1 MDYFYTVVIV
11 IAVVL
16 LILCLI
22 AVGIALQNQGK
33 NEVFPKYQNPC
44 PDGWAVDPSGCTLN
58 SINEGTYDF
67 SFNNPSYGTNPRI
80 WDNTDGNANASG
92 RHQHKIKADGTYEM
106 SVCEKKSWAN
116 KYGIIWDGVSNYNQ
130 CDD

>member
-11 IAVVL
+11 IAVIL

-33 NEVFPKYQNPC
+33 NEVFPKYQTPC
-44 PDGWAVDPSGCTLN
+44 PDGWAVDASGCILN
-58 SINEGTYDF
+58 SINVGTYDF
-67 SFNNPSYGTNPRI
+67 SFNNPTYDSTV
-80 WDNTDGNANASG
+80 WDNSNNVPNLSG
-92 RHQHKIKADGTYEM
+92 RHQHIIKEDGTHAA
-106 SVCEKKSWAN
+106 SVCEKKAWAN
-116 KYGIIWDGVSNYNQ
+116 RNGIIWDGVSNYNQ

>member
-44 PDGWAVDPSGCTLN
+44 PDGWAVDASGCTLN
-58 SINEGTYDF
+58 SINEGTYNF
-67 SFNNPSYGTNPRI
+67 SEDIGGMNYDPI
-80 WDNTDGNANASG
+80 WDNSNNVANPSG
-92 RHQHKIKADGTYEM
+92 RHQHKLNADGTHAA
-106 SVCEKKSWAN
+106 SVCEKKAWAN
-116 KYGIIWDGVSNYNQ
+116 KNGIIWDGVSNYNQ

>member
-11 IAVVL
+11 IAVIL

-67 SFNNPSYGTNPRI
+67 SGVVGVMNYDPI
-80 WDNTDGNANASG
+80 WDNSNNVANPSG

-106 SVCEKKSWAN
+106 SVCDKKSWAN
-116 KYGIIWDGVSNYNQ
+116 KNGIIWDGVSNYNQ